1 MTMMIARR
9 SCARAL
15 QGLLGLALVS
25 LFTPASAGQFSWS
38 QDVVSPA
45 INYAQTEMRVAF
57 APPALQAAS
66 SPVVIHSVHARVE
79 AAGSAQVN
87 SRLCWGD
94 TGPCVPLERGR
105 VTTAAF
111 NGLDPGRSMYLVHSV
126 LGKGALPAPVFVK
139 GTVIVWY
146 GP

>member
-1 MTMMIARR
+1 MTMMMARR
-9 SCARAL
+9 FCARTL
-15 QGLLGLALVS
+15 QGLLGLGLLT
-25 LFTPASAGQFSWS
+25 LFVPASAGEFSWS
-38 QDVVSPA
+38 QDAVSPA

-57 APPALQAAS
+57 APPTLQSAS
-66 SPVVIHSVHARVE
+66 RPVVIQSVHARVE
-79 AAGSAQVN
+79 AAGSARVD
-87 SRLCWGD
+87 SRLCWGG

-111 NGLDPGRSMYLVHSV
+111 NGLDPGRPMYLVHSV